1 MFEIYHHAS
10 TEAVIDGLILPAAT
24 IEKII
29 AEPSDQFVSMRSSKK
44 MVVAS
49 PTIEPIDILAA

>member
-1 MFEIYHHAS
+1 M
-10 TEAVIDGLILPAAT
+10 IDGLILPAAT